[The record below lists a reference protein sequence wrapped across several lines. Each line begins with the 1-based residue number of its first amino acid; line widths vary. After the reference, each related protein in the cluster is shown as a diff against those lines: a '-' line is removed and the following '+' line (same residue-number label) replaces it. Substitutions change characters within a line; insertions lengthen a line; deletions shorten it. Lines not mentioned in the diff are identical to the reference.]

1 MTEKNDGRRV
11 KGREG
16 SIKVNILNINTLGID
31 NNIDLLIL
39 F

>member
-1 MTEKNDGRRV
+1 MMEEES
-11 KGREG
+11 REG
-16 SIKVNILNINTLGID
+16 KGQLKSIFYININTLGID

>member
-1 MTEKNDGRRV
+1 MTKKKDGRV
-11 KGREG
+11 KGRREG
-16 SIKVNILNINTLGID
+16 KGQYFKYFNTRLGID